1 MKKIFIS
8 GISKGIG
15 AETAKKLQKKYEVYG
30 STSNLQKYLKNMD
43 KSSLSVNNIVEI
55 NFNTTLKLEEINLKL
70 NKLPPDINVLINN
83 AGIAHFS
90 PFLESSLAEMKEQM
104 SINFYSA
111 FLLTKQFLPSMVLQN
126 NGLIIN
132 ILSVAALKAFEFAS
146 LYSATK
152 SAMASLF
159 DSIRE
164 EVRDNNIKITNIY
177 LGATNTGLWDE
188 KSRIE
193 FGKQMIKPAQV
204 AKVIDSV
211 ITLSKEK
218 EMMLE
223 EIIIRPQYGDL

>member
-30 STSNLQKYLKNMD
+30 STSNLQKYLKNID

-90 PFLESSLAEMKEQM
+90 PFLESSLTEMIEQM
-104 SINFYSA
+104 NINFYSA
-111 FLLTKQFLPSMVLQN
+111 FILTKQFLPSMVLQN

-132 ILSVAALKAFEFAS
+132 ILSVAALKAFEYAS

-177 LGATNTGLWDE
+177 LGATNTELWDE

-211 ITLSKEK
+211 ITLSQEK

-223 EIIIRPQYGDL
+223 EIVIRPQYGDL

>member
-43 KSSLSVNNIVEI
+43 KSSLPVNNIVEI

-211 ITLSKEK
+211 ITLSQEK